1 MRVKASVEPRVKCR
15 PRLKFKDVKVERV
28 GKRGLRFWLEL
39 QHKRSAIDW
48 RHWVGQSAWV
58 HTQKRVCT
66 TQGTSLP
73 RLTLTVT
80 PTQQLRHAWSQSDT
94 LQRPQLPNSQTH
106 IILLLQPG
114 PLQAAASSAYWL
126 APKRLTHSHSRC
138 SKRAAHS
145 VKGSGPRSTRHSG
158 AAACAQ
164 ERPSLHSKWTMEH
177 SALSHS
183 CLCLGASLSTQ
194 QVDHGAIG
202 TRPQLLLLLLKS
214 DTN

>member
-145 VKGSGPRSTRHSG
+145 VKQVDHRALDAQPQLPVLRSGPLYTASGPWSTRHS
-158 AAACAQ
+158 ATAACA
-164 ERPSLHSKWTMEH
+164 
-177 SALSHS
+177 
-183 CLCLGASLSTQ
+183 
-194 QVDHGAIG
+194 
-202 TRPQLLLLLLKS
+202 
-214 DTN
+214 